1 MHAETN
7 FSADDLTSF
16 GKATFSLYT
25 AIRRQHA
32 LCISDMHG
40 QLTPFHAPQQP

>member
-16 GKATFSLYT
+16 GNLKAMFSLYT

-40 QLTPFHAPQQP
+40 QLTPGC